1 MEKVNRNIRKIRLI
15 KNLKQEHVAER
26 LGISLKT
33 YQKMEN
39 GEAPVSVE
47 RLNTIADVFEMQ
59 ASDIL
64 NMPDDNQSFFIT
76 QNHNQSP
83 VGVNNYI
90 HAAEVEA
97 LKNHIQSLESS
108 IRRLEENDRFQKE
121 LIAKLMAGKA

>member
-47 RLNTIADVFEMQ
+47 RLNTIAEVFEMQ

-64 NMPDDNQSFFIT
+64 NMPDDNQSFF
-76 QNHNQSP
+76 
-83 VGVNNYI
+83 NNLYENKKAI
-90 HAAEVEA
+90 VINSQTHAAEVEA
-97 LKNHIQSLESS
+97 MKNHIQSLESS

-121 LIAKLMAGKA
+121 LIATLMAGKA